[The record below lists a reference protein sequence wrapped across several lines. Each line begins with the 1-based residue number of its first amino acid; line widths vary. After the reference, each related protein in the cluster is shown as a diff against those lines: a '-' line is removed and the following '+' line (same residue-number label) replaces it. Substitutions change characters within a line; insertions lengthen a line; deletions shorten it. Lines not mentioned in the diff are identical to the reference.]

1 MAKEATSRLKINKLL
16 EESGWILV
24 DTPESK
30 SNVIVEPKVK
40 QTDTNDVGF
49 IDYLLLDKKGFPL
62 VVVEAKREERDP
74 LVGKEQAR
82 SYAMNIKARFI
93 ILSNGNIHY
102 LWDIESGNPRVIN
115 VFPTQETLIG
125 YEEYK
130 PKKELII
137 NEIVESDFIVQTQLP
152 TYKNDPDF
160 INEKSRS
167 GFISKNKLCF
177 LRDYQIKAIK
187 SVQDSIKEGNDR
199 FLWEMATGTGKTA
212 TSAGIIKLFLRTEN
226 TKRVL
231 FLVDRIELEEQA
243 QKSFNTL
250 LKNDYTCVIWKE
262 NKDEWRK
269 AEVVVSTIQSF
280 MFKNKYKRVFQP
292 NDFDFVISDE
302 SHRSIGGNSRSV
314 FEYFIGY
321 KLGLTATP
329 KDYLKRIEKESIS
342 QSDPRELERRM
353 ILDTYHT
360 FGCESGN
367 PTFRYSLLD
376 GVKDGFLI
384 NPVVIDART
393 EITTQL
399 LSDEGFSFKDKDEN
413 GNDVE
418 EVLGVRDFE
427 KKFFSDETN
436 RIFCKTLL
444 DNCFRDP
451 ITGEVGKTLVFC
463 VSQKHATKI
472 TQILNEFGDK
482 MFPGKYNSDFA
493 VQVTSNVDDAQRYTT
508 NFTNNNLNGS
518 GNFNEIYITSKTRI
532 CVTCSMMTT
541 GYDCP
546 DLLNVCL
553 MKPVFSPSD
562 FVQMKGRGTRKHNF
576 FNQWIDKTNLPEI
589 GEPNKVKFKL
599 FDFFGN
605 CDYFEDKFNYDEV
618 LELPKGK
625 GKSKIPGEPPTISLD
640 EYLNINPDPLVSL
653 KENEVGYGGMK
664 IDKMYFGHFEEETK
678 GDSKIVDMVKK
689 QDWEGLEDYL
699 VKEKFDKP
707 NEYFNLDKLRK
718 SLDIDRRITIK
729 ELIQLV
735 FGEIPF
741 IKNKNQLLEEEFDKF
756 DDRYLP
762 NPNDYDTI
770 KGFFQSYLTDGELRD
785 IVESKKYGLLNT
797 HPSGQFFKN
806 VPEEYRKIIPDYIKN
821 YVPLNKF
828 VS

>member
-16 EESGWILV
+16 EESGWTLV
-24 DTPESK
+24 DTAESK
-30 SNVIVEPKVK
+30 ANVIVEPLVK
-40 QTDTNDVGF
+40 QADTNDTGF

-62 VVVEAKREERDP
+62 VVIEAKREERDP

-82 SYAMNIKARFI
+82 TYAINIKARFI
-93 ILSNGNIHY
+93 ILSNGNLHY

-115 VFPTQETLIG
+115 VYPTQETLIG
-125 YEEYK
+125 YQDYK

-137 NEIVESDFIVQTQLP
+137 NEVVESDFIVQTQFP
-152 TYKNDPDF
+152 TYKNDPDY
-160 INEKSRS
+160 ISEKSRN
-167 GFISKNKLCF
+167 GFISNNKLCF
-177 LRDYQIKAIK
+177 LRDYQIRAIK
-187 SVQDSIKEGNDR
+187 SVQESIKEGNDR

-226 TKRVL
+226 AKRVL

-243 QKSFNTL
+243 QKAFNSL

-280 MFKNKYKRVFQP
+280 MFKNKYKRIFQP
-292 NDFDFVISDE
+292 QDFDLVISDE
-302 SHRSIGGNSRSV
+302 AHRSIGGNSRSV

-329 KDYLKRIEKESIS
+329 KDYLKRIERENTS
-342 QSDPRELERRM
+342 QNDPRELERRM

-399 LSDEGFSFKDKDEN
+399 LSDEGFSFTDKDEN

-427 KKFFSDETN
+427 KKFYSDETN

-463 VSQKHATKI
+463 VSQKHASKI
-472 TQILNEFGDK
+472 TQILNEFADK

-532 CVTCSMMTT
+532 CVTCSMMHT

-576 FNQWIDKTNLPEI
+576 FNQWIDKNKLPDI
-589 GEPNKVKFKL
+589 VEPNKVKFKL

-605 CDYFEDKFNYDEV
+605 CEYFEEKFNYDEV

-625 GKSKIPGEPPTISLD
+625 GKSKIPGDPPTISLD

-664 IDKMYFGHFEEETK
+664 IDKMYFGDFESDAVN
-678 GDSKIVDMVKK
+678 DSTVVDMFKD
-689 QDWEGLEDYL
+689 QDWEGLEEYL
-699 VKEKFDKP
+699 EKEKFDKP
-707 NEYFNLDKLRK
+707 NEYFNLEKLRK
-718 SLDIDRRITIK
+718 SLDIDRRITVK
-729 ELIQLV
+729 ELMQFV
-735 FGEIPF
+735 FREIPF
-741 IKNKNQLLEEEFDKF
+741 IKSKNQLLEEEFDKF

-762 NPNDYDTI
+762 DTNDYDTI
-770 KGFFQSYLTDGELRD
+770 KGFFQSYLNDGELRE
-785 IVESKKYGLLNT
+785 IVDSKKYGLLNT

-806 VPEEYRKIIPDYIKN
+806 VPEQYRKIIPDYIN
-821 YVPLNKF
+821 NNVPLNKF